1 MPSFPL
7 FGVGVFTII
16 DGICQEKVARF
27 EKFLVEKTQ
36 GRFSRPAAGRADS
49 PAVQRM
55 VGGMVE
61 KTGELQLVREMT
73 SKSLGGD
80 GARARF
86 VHHCT
91 TTLGRQRSGTECTAT
106 ARLR

>member
-55 VGGMVE
+55 VGG
-61 KTGELQLVREMT
+61 
-73 SKSLGGD
+73 GD
-80 GARARF
+80 GGENRRASIG
-86 VHHCT
+86 T
-91 TTLGRQRSGTECTAT
+91 GDDKQESGR
-106 ARLR
+106 